1 MLALWAGLLAGALH
15 VLAGPDHLVALAPLA
30 VRHPRRALRTG
41 VAWGLGHGLGVLA
54 LGLLGLLVREFIDI
68 DALSAWSEL
77 LVGFVL
83 IGIGA
88 WSIRAAL
95 RLVVHN
101 VPDDAHLLP
110 AHVAD
115 AAPPRIHSPAAF
127 GVGLL
132 HGAAGAGHLF
142 GVIPSLAFPPP
153 EAALYLLAYL
163 ASAVAAMAGFGLLAG
178 QLARIGAGRHLRPVL
193 ISCGALSVALGAGW
207 IALGVEG
214 VL

>member
-30 VRHPRRALRTG
+30 IRHPARALRTG
-41 VAWGLGHGLGVLA
+41 VAWGMGHGFGVLLLGA
-54 LGLLGLLVREFIDI
+54 LGLFVREAVDI

-83 IGIGA
+83 IGVGA
-88 WSIRAAL
+88 WAVRSAL
-95 RLVVHN
+95 RLVLKDA
-101 VPDDAHLLP
+101 PADAHL
-110 AHVAD
+110 HDVE
-115 AAPPRIHSPAAF
+115 PPRAHAPAAF

-142 GVIPSLAFPPP
+142 GVIPSLAFPPA
-153 EAALYLLAYL
+153 EAITYLLAYL
-163 ASAVAAMAGFGLLAG
+163 VAAVAAMAGFGLLAG
-178 QLARIGAGRHLRPVL
+178 LLARAGAGRRLRPILV
-193 ISCGALSVALGAGW
+193 SCGALSIALGGW
-207 IALGVEG
+207 WIVSGVEG